1 MKLPIEQEIL
11 ETIRMMRVLIPG
23 DRVGVA
29 VSGGADS
36 VALLRLLEKLRG
48 ELGVTLLVL
57 HLDHQLRGE
66 ESRADA
72 QFVADLAR
80 QRGLELVLQR
90 EDVAAEA
97 KRRGW
102 NLEDAA
108 RRLRY
113 AFFQRVVE
121 QGRATRVAVAH
132 TADDQAETVL
142 AHIIRGTGPAGLA
155 GIYPIAA
162 CVVRPLLPAR
172 RRHLREYLNQLGQPW
187 REDSTNSD
195 LHRLRAR
202 IRSQLLPYLE
212 RDFSPSIVSH
222 LAELA
227 RLSRE
232 EQVFWDA
239 LVEDRYRA
247 CVNGTGEVR
256 TLRIQDLLA
265 PFGPSANVV
274 RDEAPIAG
282 GSVAPWRVLTE
293 RLIRRAYGEMRG
305 DRRDLSAAHVEQVI
319 HLATKSTSGQRT
331 ELPRGITV
339 ERHFDG
345 LLFSRGHPTG
355 GRSSEGETPASENAY
370 QYLVSLPKRGTT
382 TVSVPELQSCFC
394 LKVIDWPLDASETK
408 RDSGAL
414 DADLLKAPLVLRNWR
429 AGDAY
434 RPRGRRHAQKLKR
447 MFLAR
452 RIPRSERYRWPVLES
467 AGHVIWARGMP
478 PAEEFCATEST
489 RAGVLIDENRS

>member
-1 MKLPIEQEIL
+1 MKLLIEHKIL
-11 ETIRMMRVLIPG
+11 ATIRTMRVLIPG

-36 VALLRLLEKLRG
+36 VALLRLLENLRG

-57 HLDHQLRGE
+57 HLDHKLRGE

-108 RRLRY
+108 RRLRH

-121 QGRATRVAVAH
+121 QRRATRVAVAH

-155 GIYPIAA
+155 GVYPIAA
-162 CVVRPLLPAR
+162 CVVRPLLSTR
-172 RRHLREYLNQLGQPW
+172 RRHLREYLHQLGQPW

-202 IRSQLLPYLE
+202 IRSQLLPCLE
-212 RDFSPSIVSH
+212 RDFSPSIVRH
-222 LAELA
+222 LAQLA

-239 LVEDRYRA
+239 LVERRFRA
-247 CVNGTGEVR
+247 CASGTRER
-256 TLRIQDLLA
+256 LTLRIQDLLA
-265 PFGPSANVV
+265 PFGPPANMV
-274 RDEAPIAG
+274 RDETPIAED
-282 GSVAPWRVLTE
+282 SVAPWRALTE
-293 RLIRRAYGEMRG
+293 RLIRRAYKEVRG
-305 DRRDLSAAHVEQVI
+305 DRRDLSAVHVEQLI
-319 HLATKSTSGQRT
+319 RLATKSTSGRRT

-339 ERHFDG
+339 ERHFDD
-345 LLFSRGHPTG
+345 LLFSREYPAR
-355 GRSSEGETPASENAY
+355 GRYAKRETLASGNAY
-370 QYLVSLPKRGTT
+370 QYVVSLPKRGTT
-382 TVSVPELQSCFC
+382 TVSVPELQSCFR
-394 LKVIDWPLDASETK
+394 LKVIDWPLEASETK
-408 RDSGAL
+408 RDSDAL
-414 DADLLKAPLVLRNWR
+414 DADLLQAPLILRNWR

-434 RPRGRRHAQKLKR
+434 RPRGRRQAQKLKR

-452 RIPRSERYRWPVLES
+452 RIPGMERSRWPVLES

-489 RAGVLIDENRS
+489 RAGVLIDEDQS

>member
-1 MKLPIEQEIL
+1 MKLPIEQKVL
-11 ETIRMMRVLIPG
+11 ETIRMTRVLVPG

-36 VALLRLLEKLRG
+36 VALLRLLENLRG

-57 HLDHQLRGE
+57 HLDHKLRGE
-66 ESRADA
+66 ESAADA
-72 QFVADLAR
+72 QFVADLAL
-80 QRGLELVLQR
+80 QRGLELALQR

-97 KRRGW
+97 KLRGW

-121 QGRATRVAVAH
+121 EGRATRVAVAH

-142 AHIIRGTGPAGLA
+142 AHIIRGSGPAGLA

-162 CVVRPLLPAR
+162 CVVRPLLQTR

-202 IRSQLLPYLE
+202 IRSQLLPFLE
-212 RDFSPSIVSH
+212 CDFSPSIVSH
-222 LAELA
+222 LTELA

-239 LVEDRYRA
+239 LVEERFRA
-247 CVNGTGEVR
+247 CVSGAGER
-256 TLRIQDLLA
+256 LTLCIQDLLA
-265 PFGPSANVV
+265 PFGPPANVV
-274 RDEAPIAG
+274 CDEAPIAEE
-282 GSVAPWRVLTE
+282 SVAPWRALTE
-293 RLIRRAYGEMRG
+293 RLIRRAYEELRG

-319 HLATKSTSGQRT
+319 HLATKSTSGRRT
-331 ELPRGITV
+331 ELPGGITV
-339 ERHFDG
+339 ERHFDD
-345 LLFSRGHPTG
+345 LLFSQGRSAG
-355 GRSSEGETPASENAY
+355 GRCSARGTLASRNAY
-370 QYLVSLPKRGTT
+370 QYVVSLPKRGTT

-394 LKVIDWPLDASETK
+394 LKVIDWPLEASETK
-408 RDSGAL
+408 GDSDAL
-414 DADLLKAPLVLRNWR
+414 DADLLQAPLILRNWR

-434 RPRGRRHAQKLKR
+434 RPRGCRQAQKLKR

-452 RIPRSERYRWPVLES
+452 RIPGIERSRWPVLES

-478 PAEEFCATEST
+478 PAEEFCATKST